1 MTVWTHPT
9 MYSSPNG
16 AKRVAL
22 AAATETPA
30 NVTALVGTIWA
41 DSADKLAAD
50 ADYTAVAGDIIDQA

>member
-1 MTVWTHPT
+1 MRKDVRLA
-9 MYSSPNG
+9 M
-16 AKRVAL
+16 AL